1 MPYLFAEWE
10 FPMGTRQTNEPTEG
24 AQNMLDIDPF
34 EESLN
39 RCLQDLA
46 GV

>member
-1 MPYLFAEWE
+1 
-10 FPMGTRQTNEPTEG
+10 MGNMTDKRTHEG

-46 GV
+46 GE